1 MRTAAHRGDR
11 PFANV
16 RMERGEVYMKVLVI
30 GSGGR
35 EHAYAWKVSQ
45 SPLVK
50 KVFCAPGNAGIATL
64 ATCVPIDAEDVQSL
78 LAFAKEEKIDL
89 TICGPEGPLAKG
101 VVDIFE
107 AEGLKIFGASQKA
120 AELEASKSFAKYIM
134 EKYGVPTA
142 KGQTFTSV
150 RAARAY
156 IKKMGAPVVVKADG
170 LAAGKGV
177 IVCQKEK
184 EALDALERVM
194 VKKEFGAAGN
204 KAVVEECLVGEE
216 ASFIAFTDGKT
227 VLPLPSSQDHKP
239 VFDED
244 KGPNTGGMGAYSPA
258 PIVDRYLHERVMKE
272 VMIPT
277 VQGMAAE
284 GRLYKGFLYAGL
296 MIDGDKIGVLEFNA
310 RLGDPEAQPLL
321 MRVKSDIVPI
331 MLAIIDG
338 RLDQCRM
345 EIDPRATVCVVMASG
360 GYPGKY
366 GKGFAISGLEAARR
380 MKDVVVFHA
389 GTGMKDKKVVANG
402 GRVLGV
408 TALGDTVAKAI
419 DRAYRAVEKINWQ
432 KVHYRNDI
440 GQKALR
446 RFQQK
451 PAVGIVMGSDSD
463 LKVMNGTVA
472 MLKKFH
478 VPFEMTV
485 ASAHRTP
492 ERAAEWA
499 RKATEKGIQVIVA
512 GAGHAAHLAGA
523 MAAQST
529 LPVIGVPIDSSCLQG
544 LDALLAT
551 VQMPPGIPVAT
562 MAVGKPGAQ
571 NAGLLAVQILAL
583 SDPELAARLRT
594 HRQEM
599 ARQVERKAGAL
610 QRVE

>member
-1 MRTAAHRGDR
+1 VRKAVLPDDR
-11 PFANV
+11 LNANV
-16 RMERGEVYMKVLVI
+16 SDVRGEVHMKVLVI

-35 EHAYAWKVSQ
+35 EHAYAWKVAQ

-50 KVFCAPGNAGIATL
+50 KVFCAPGNAGIATV
-64 ATCVPIDAEDVQSL
+64 ATCVPIDAEDVQAL
-78 LAFAKEEKIDL
+78 LAFAQKERIDL
-89 TICGPEGPLAKG
+89 TICGPEAPLAKG

-120 AELEASKSFAKYIM
+120 AELEASKSFSKYIM

-142 KGQTFTSV
+142 KGAAFTRV
-150 RAARAY
+150 QAAQSY
-156 IKKMGAPVVVKADG
+156 IKKMGAPIVVKADG

-177 IVCQKEK
+177 IVCRTEK
-184 EALDALERVM
+184 EALEALDRVM

-239 VFDED
+239 VFDDD

-258 PIVDRYLHERVMKE
+258 PIVDRYMHERIMKE
-272 VMIPT
+272 VMVPT

-331 MLAIIDG
+331 MLAIIEG

-366 GKGFAISGLEAARR
+366 GKGFPISGLDAVRR

-389 GTGMKDKKVVANG
+389 GTATKDKKVVASG

-408 TALGDTVAKAI
+408 TALGDTVEKAI
-419 DRAYRAVEKINWQ
+419 RKAYQAVDKIAWQ
-432 KVHYRNDI
+432 KVHYRRDI
-440 GQKALR
+440 GQKALHR
-446 RFQQK
+446 YQQK
-451 PAVGIVMGSDSD
+451 PEVGIVMGSDSD
-463 LKVMNGTVA
+463 LAVMNGTVA

-478 VPFEMTV
+478 VPYEITV

-492 ERAAEWA
+492 GRAAEWA
-499 RKATEKGIQVIVA
+499 QSAPGKGIKVIIA

-529 LPVIGVPIDSSCLQG
+529 LPVIGVPIDSSSLQG
-544 LDALLAT
+544 LDALLST

-562 MAVGKPGAQ
+562 MAVGKPGAK

-583 SDPELAARLRT
+583 ANPDLAARLTAHRT
-594 HRQEM
+594 EM
-599 ARQVERKAGAL
+599 ARQVERKAQLL